1 MVSRTFGAFDNEAFT
16 VVSGPSGL
24 PAGSPIIN
32 NSSTPIDTI
41 FEFSSGFPVQVITLD
56 DLNAP
61 PGDDVF
67 NDDDESNHIITDGA
81 GLVGNGTQVESES
94 FHFVREL
101 DANGVP
107 FGPEIQITVFSQNGQ
122 TSNIWGMSTD
132 TPLTDGAQYI
142 KVGGSN
148 NGTSEYEDF
157 VCFTKGTFLTTSN
170 GPRQIED
177 LREGDK
183 VLTRDNGMQEI
194 R

>member
-1 MVSRTFGAFDNEAFT
+1 
-16 VVSGPSGL
+16 
-24 PAGSPIIN
+24 
-32 NSSTPIDTI
+32 
-41 FEFSSGFPVQVITLD
+41 
-56 DLNAP
+56 
-61 PGDDVF
+61 
-67 NDDDESNHIITDGA
+67 
-81 GLVGNGTQVESES
+81 
-94 FHFVREL
+94 
-101 DANGVP
+101 
-107 FGPEIQITVFSQNGQ
+107 
-122 TSNIWGMSTD
+122 MSTD